1 MSKELGDKLR
11 SLRENHLLTQ
21 NDLAELLTVDRSTY
35 AYYESGKSE
44 PRLDSLFRIARF
56 YRVSFEWLCDD
67 ARGTYEEK
75 GNPDIPPRRYNNK
88 R

>member
-1 MSKELGDKLR
+1 MSKKLGDKLR

-21 NDLAELLTVDRSTY
+21 NDMADLLSVDRSTY
-35 AYYESGKSE
+35 AYYESGKNE
-44 PRLDSLFRIARF
+44 PKLDSLFRIARF

-67 ARGTYEEK
+67 ERNIYEEK
-75 GNPDIPPRRYNNK
+75 GNPDIPPRRYKNK